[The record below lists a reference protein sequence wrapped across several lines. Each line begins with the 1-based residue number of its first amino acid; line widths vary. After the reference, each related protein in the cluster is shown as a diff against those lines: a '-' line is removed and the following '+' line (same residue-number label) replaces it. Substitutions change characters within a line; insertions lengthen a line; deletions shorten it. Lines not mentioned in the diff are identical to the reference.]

1 MLLVNLLVKPF
12 WIFVIDRNVQLHVG
26 HEEYGLYYALVGL
39 TGIFSILLDLGITNY
54 NNKSLAENNQLISIK
69 LPNMIVAKAMLSA
82 VYFAVVLLFSF
93 IFQYGSRAIYL
104 VFLLAIVQ
112 TISSFLL
119 YLRSNVSAHH
129 HFKTDSLLSVLDKI
143 LMIMI
148 CSFLLFSPIFKSD
161 FKIEWFIYAQIS
173 AYLIAVLIALYI
185 IITRYSKIT
194 FSHFS
199 MTEVK
204 AVCKKSMP
212 YAVLILL
219 MGIYMRSDVLM
230 LERMAG
236 AAENGIYSLA
246 YRILEASNMIAFLFA
261 GILLPMFSRMLSQKL
276 DIENLVSTTANIMLS
291 AALALVAF
299 SVIYA
304 QNIMTMLYH
313 DNADIH
319 LITIFS
325 FVIGSFPAFC
335 IMYIYSTLLTAN
347 GNIGLLIR
355 IALFG
360 GILSIS
366 LNVFMI
372 SFFKAAGAAI
382 TCFVIEWTLAF
393 IYIYYCIRHFNL
405 TVNYRRVGKFALVFI
420 LMLILNYMLRFFA
433 FPLLLAVPVNM
444 LTFILIVYSI
454 KLWDKN
460 IIASYLKQYKGSE

>member
-1 MLLVNLLVKPF
+1 MIRKYFISNISIMLLVNLLVKPF

-69 LPNMIVAKAMLSA
+69 LPNMSVAKAMLSA

-219 MGIYMRSDVLM
+219 MG
-230 LERMAG
+230 
-236 AAENGIYSLA
+236 
-246 YRILEASNMIAFLFA
+246 
-261 GILLPMFSRMLSQKL
+261 
-276 DIENLVSTTANIMLS
+276 
-291 AALALVAF
+291 
-299 SVIYA
+299 
-304 QNIMTMLYH
+304 
-313 DNADIH
+313 
-319 LITIFS
+319 
-325 FVIGSFPAFC
+325 
-335 IMYIYSTLLTAN
+335 
-347 GNIGLLIR
+347 
-355 IALFG
+355 
-360 GILSIS
+360 
-366 LNVFMI
+366 
-372 SFFKAAGAAI
+372 
-382 TCFVIEWTLAF
+382 
-393 IYIYYCIRHFNL
+393 
-405 TVNYRRVGKFALVFI
+405 
-420 LMLILNYMLRFFA
+420 
-433 FPLLLAVPVNM
+433 
-444 LTFILIVYSI
+444 
-454 KLWDKN
+454 
-460 IIASYLKQYKGSE
+460 